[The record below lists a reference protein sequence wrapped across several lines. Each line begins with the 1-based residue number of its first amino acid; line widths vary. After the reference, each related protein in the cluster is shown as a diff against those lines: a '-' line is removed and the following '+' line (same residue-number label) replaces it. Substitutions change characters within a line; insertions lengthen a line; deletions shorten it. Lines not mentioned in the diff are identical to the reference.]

1 MPGPERIT
9 EMPAIAEATVADPDL
24 FELVDLSA
32 PDNVKLSIGDL
43 KKIIASFATFE
54 VSASLDA
61 VANNIALR
69 HGEVLTN
76 LTPIIFPMDVRLIG
90 IGASSG
96 ASATWTLELRT
107 SGVLIAGAFLTTT
120 ANTKAGT
127 TALSVDISALT
138 EIEVFVN
145 GTGIIK
151 PQVTLFF
158 ARRT

>member
-1 MPGPERIT
+1 MPAPEKIT
-9 EMPAIAEATVADPDL
+9 DMSAIAEATVVDADL
-24 FELVDLSA
+24 LELIDLSG
-32 PDNVKLSIGDL
+32 PDNVKLSIGTL
-43 KKIIASFATFE
+43 KLILASFATFE

-69 HGEVLTN
+69 HGTVLTN
-76 LTPIIFPMDVRLIG
+76 LTPIVFPMDVRLIG
-90 IGASSG
+90 IGAASG

-120 ANTKAGT
+120 AAAKAGT
-127 TALSVDISALT
+127 TALAVNISALT

>member
-1 MPGPERIT
+1 
-9 EMPAIAEATVADPDL
+9 MPAPEKITDMGVIAEATVVDADL
-24 FELVDLSA
+24 FELIDLSA
-32 PDNVKLSIGDL
+32 SDNVKLSIGTL
-43 KKIIASFATFE
+43 KLILASFAVFE

-61 VANNIALR
+61 VANNVALK

-76 LTPIIFPMDVRLIG
+76 LTPIVFPMDVRLIG

-96 ASATWTLELRT
+96 ASATWTLELREAGT
-107 SGVLIAGAFLTTT
+107 LIPGAFLTTT

-127 TALSVDISALT
+127 TALAVNISALT